1 MTPLLSVQ
9 DLQTHFFTRRGVV
22 EALRGVSFEIGQG
35 EIVGLVG
42 ESGSGKSVT
51 AASVLGLV
59 RPPGRIVGGRIIF
72 DGRDLV
78 TSRESEMRSI
88 RGRQIGLILQS
99 PRTAL
104 NPMLSVGDQM
114 VNIYRAHVRAS
125 RSEAWRAS
133 LAMLEAVGLSDVER
147 RARSYPNQFSGGSAQ
162 RVLIA
167 IALLCRPKLLLAD
180 EPTTALDVT
189 IQAQI
194 LRLLQDSIA
203 QTGSSALLITHDLG
217 VVAHFAQRTLV
228 MYRGEIVEQGPTR
241 ALISSPAHPYTAA
254 LVAASLPGTPS
265 APESAPLAV
274 LSGRGCVYADR
285 CPLVHARCLVEQ
297 PLSHRVGPDHWAL
310 CHLAKEDEHH
320 SAA

>member
-1 MTPLLSVQ
+1 MTALLSVE
-9 DLQTHFFTRRGVV
+9 DLRTSFFTRKGVV
-22 EALRGVSFEIGQG
+22 SALRGVSFEIGRG

-51 AASVLGLV
+51 AASILGLV
-59 RPPGRIVGGRIIF
+59 RPPGRIVGGRILF

-78 TSRESEMRSI
+78 TSSEREMRHI
-88 RGRQIGLILQS
+88 RGRQIGLVLQS

-104 NPMLSVGDQM
+104 NPLLSVGDQM

-125 RSEAWRAS
+125 RQEAWAAC

-167 IALLCRPKLLLAD
+167 IALLCNPKLLLAD

-203 QTGSSALLITHDLG
+203 RTGSSALLITHDLG
-217 VVAHFAQRTLV
+217 AVAHFAQRTMV
-228 MYRGEIVEQGPTR
+228 MYRGEIVEQGPT
-241 ALISSPAHPYTAA
+241 LSVITDPQHPYTAA
-254 LVAASLPGTPS
+254 LVAASLPGTP
-265 APESAPLAV
+265 P
-274 LSGRGCVYADR
+274 G
-285 CPLVHARCLVEQ
+285 H
-297 PLSHRVGPDHWAL
+297 
-310 CHLAKEDEHH
+310 
-320 SAA
+320 